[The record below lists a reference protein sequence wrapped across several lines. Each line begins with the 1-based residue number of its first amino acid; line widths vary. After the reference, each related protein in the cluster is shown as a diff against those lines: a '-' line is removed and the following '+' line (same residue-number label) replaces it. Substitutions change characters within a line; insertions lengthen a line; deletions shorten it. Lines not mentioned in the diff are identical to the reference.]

1 VSTVELRAWRVAQGH
16 GPTIRAAAKPRLAA
30 RIDGL
35 VSEIDE
41 LLRPDAPHI
50 AEIRAHLDALSG
62 LVDVLER

>member
-16 GPTIRAAAKPRLAA
+16 GPTIREAAKPRLAA

-35 VSEIDE
+35 VSE